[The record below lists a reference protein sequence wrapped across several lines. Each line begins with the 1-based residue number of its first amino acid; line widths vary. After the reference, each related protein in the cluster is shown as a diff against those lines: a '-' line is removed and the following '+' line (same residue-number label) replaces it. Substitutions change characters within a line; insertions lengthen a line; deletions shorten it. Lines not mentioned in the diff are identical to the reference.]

1 MGPNPNNTL
10 RVALAQT
17 PVFTDDIHAALHY
30 MQGEITQSIS
40 RGARLICF
48 PEAFLQG
55 YLTATEDAAQCAID
69 LAGEIFERL
78 LHQLPDT
85 DAVVVFGLI
94 ECAGGNLFNTAVAI
108 QNHKVIATYHKT
120 NLLKREAAFT
130 PGTRH
135 PIIEVDGFRFG
146 FNICHDTNF
155 ASNAKA
161 VRDGGGYAI
170 ICLANNMLP
179 RAIAEKYRDVHHAVR
194 AERCR
199 ETGLWML
206 SSDVTGDTPT
216 DIGLGPTAVLNP
228 EGELI
233 SQLALGRSGLLIY
246 DLPCIKCQL
255 AE

>member
-1 MGPNPNNTL
+1 MEPSPNNTL

-17 PVFTDDIHAALHY
+17 PVFTDDIPAALHY
-30 MQGEITQSIS
+30 MHGEVTKSLSQ
-40 RGARLICF
+40 GARLICF
-48 PEAFLQG
+48 PEAYLQG
-55 YLTATEDAAQCAID
+55 YLTDRKDAARCAIN
-69 LAGEIFERL
+69 LAGEAFEHL

-94 ECAGGNLFNTAVAI
+94 EHAGGNLFNSAVAI
-108 QNHKVIATYHKT
+108 QNREIIATYRKT
-120 NLLKREAAFT
+120 KLLKREAAFT
-130 PGTRH
+130 PGTTH
-135 PIIEVDGFRFG
+135 PIIEIDGCRFG
-146 FNICHDTNF
+146 INICHDTNF

-179 RAIAEKYRDVHHAVR
+179 CAIAEKYRDVHHAVR

-216 DIGLGPTAVLNP
+216 DIGLGPTAILNP